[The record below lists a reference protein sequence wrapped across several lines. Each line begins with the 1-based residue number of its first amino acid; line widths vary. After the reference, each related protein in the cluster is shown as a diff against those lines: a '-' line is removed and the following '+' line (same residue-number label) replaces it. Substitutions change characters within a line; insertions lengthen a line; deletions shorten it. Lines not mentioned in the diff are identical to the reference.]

1 MLKYP
6 LLCLLTGAL
15 AWGQAATTKPAAPK
29 NPAAQSSTNKPAMPS
44 ASDGQSVG
52 PQTAVITIP
61 GVCDK
66 KAATS
71 AAPCKTVVTRA
82 EFDDLVQTMA
92 PNIQPAQKK
101 QLATQYAMALVMA
114 HKAHE
119 MHLDQGPKYEQ
130 RLRLAKLGVLNKA
143 LGESLQEQASNISE
157 KDLQDYYKANT
168 VAYEE
173 ADLQRIFVPK
183 LKPQEKDA
191 AQSKDKPSE
200 EDVKKKE
207 QESEE
212 ATKKLADSLRAR
224 AAAGEDFDKLQDE
237 AYAGTEMKNKPP
249 TKLGKVRRNGL
260 PPDQLAVLDSKSGEV
275 SQPIANPSGYF
286 IYKVGEKNTL
296 PFEQVKQEIS
306 TTLSQQKLRDE
317 MQAIQQSATPELNE
331 KYFSEGA
338 PAPGAKPEALAKPP
352 AATKGADPK

>member
-1 MLKYP
+1 MCKYP

-15 AWGQAATTKPAAPK
+15 AWGQAGTAKPAVKA
-29 NPAAQSSTNKPAMPS
+29 PAAQSPAKPASPS
-44 ASDGQSVG
+44 SSDSQSVG

-66 KAATS
+66 KP
-71 AAPCKTVVTRA
+71 AAPGATCKTVVTRA

-119 MHLDQGPKYEQ
+119 MHLDQGLKYEE

-143 LGESLQEQASNISE
+143 LAETLQEQASNISDKE
-157 KDLQDYYKANT
+157 LQDYYKANA

-173 ADLQRIFVPK
+173 TDLQRIFVPK
-183 LKPQEKDA
+183 LKPPDNKDA
-191 AQSKDKPSE
+191 DPSKNPPPSE
-200 EDVKKKE
+200 EEAKKKE
-207 QESEE
+207 QQSEE
-212 ATKKLADSLRAR
+212 AAKKLADSLRAR
-224 AAAGEDFDKLQDE
+224 ATEGEDFDKLQDE
-237 AYAGTEMKNKPP
+237 AYAGTGMKNKPP

-260 PPDQLAVLDSKSGEV
+260 PPDQLSVLDGKSGDV
-275 SQPIANPSGYF
+275 SQPIGNPSGYF
-286 IYKVGEKNTL
+286 IYKVGEKDTL
-296 PFEQVKQEIS
+296 PFDQVKQEIS

-317 MQAIQQSATPELNE
+317 MQAIQQSSTPELNE
-331 KYFSEGA
+331 KYFAEGTSA
-338 PAPGAKPEALAKPP
+338 PAAKPEAVAKPP
-352 AATKGADPK
+352 APTKGADPK

>member
-1 MLKYP
+1 MRKFP
-6 LLCLLTGAL
+6 LLCLLIGVL
-15 AWGQAATTKPAAPK
+15 ASGQAAPTKPAAPK
-29 NPAAQSSTNKPAMPS
+29 NPAAQPS
-44 ASDGQSVG
+44 AKTASPSTTDNSSVG

-61 GVCDK
+61 GVCEK
-66 KAATS
+66 KPAPA

-82 EFDDLVQTMA
+82 EFDELVQTMA

-119 MHLDQGPKYEQ
+119 MHLDQGAKYEQ

-143 LGESLQEQASNISE
+143 LGETLQEQASNISD
-157 KDLQDYYKANT
+157 KDLQDYYKANS

-173 ADLQRIFVPK
+173 TELQRIFVPK
-183 LKPQEKDA
+183 LKPQESKDE

-200 EDVKKKE
+200 EDAKKKE
-207 QESEE
+207 QESQA
-212 ATKKLADSLRAR
+212 ATKKLADSLRTR
-224 AAAGEDFDKLQDE
+224 AAAGEDFDKLQEE
-237 AYAGTEMKNKPP
+237 AYASTGMKNKPP

-260 PPDQLAVLDSKSGEV
+260 PPDQLSVLDGKVGDV

-286 IYKVGEKNTL
+286 IYKVGQKDTL
-296 PFEQVKQEIS
+296 PFDQVKQEIS

-317 MQAIQQSATPELNE
+317 MQAIQQSASPELNE
-331 KYFSEGA
+331 KYFAAGT
-338 PAPGAKPEALAKPP
+338 PVTGAKPEALAKPP

>member
-29 NPAAQSSTNKPAMPS
+29 NPAAQSSTKPAMPS
-44 ASDGQSVG
+44 AYDGQSVG

-168 VAYEE
+168 AAYEE